1 MITTITTYVFEADT
15 SEHAID
21 LVENHFGDIEEG
33 IEGETLEMLNIMDG
47 NGCFD
52 EVVKDYR

>member
-1 MITTITTYVFEADT
+1 MITTITTYVFEADDN
-15 SEHAID
+15 EHAID

-33 IEGETLEMLNIMDG
+33 IEGETLEMLNIMDD